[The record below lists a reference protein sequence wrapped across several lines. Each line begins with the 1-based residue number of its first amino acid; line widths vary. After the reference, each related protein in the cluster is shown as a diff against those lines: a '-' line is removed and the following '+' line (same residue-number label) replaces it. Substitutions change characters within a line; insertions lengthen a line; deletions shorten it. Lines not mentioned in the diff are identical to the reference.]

1 MSSRSWGLVAA
12 VTLVASGSQ
21 GPAPRE
27 SRHAAAA
34 GPGRA
39 EAPALLPAPAPE
51 PAVAP
56 PAEPAIAPASG
67 DPIVARARLEVARGV
82 TYDPAWVA
90 IGYPNGDPAPD
101 RGVCTDVVVRAVRA
115 AGVDLQEKIHEDIL
129 ARPTVYTTVE
139 RPDRNIDHRR
149 VGPMLTYLRAHAT
162 SLPRTF
168 DEAAVSTWE
177 PGDIVVWALKPCPS
191 CTPDHVGIVRD
202 RKGPRGIPLVLHNI
216 GPTPSEDDVLDA
228 WTVLGHFRLR
238 LSRSGAGNRARES
251 SQGDGE
257 TGRRE
262 R

>member
-1 MSSRSWGLVAA
+1 MSSRSWGFVAA
-12 VTLVASGSQ
+12 VTLVACGSQ

-27 SRHAAAA
+27 SRHASAA

-39 EAPALLPAPAPE
+39 EAPAPLPAPAPAA
-51 PAVAP
+51 PAP
-56 PAEPAIAPASG
+56 PAEPAIALASA

-115 AGVDLQEKIHEDIL
+115 AGIDLQEQIHEDIL
-129 ARPTVYTTVE
+129 ARRAVYTTVE

-168 DEAAVSTWE
+168 DKAAMSTWE

-191 CTPDHVGIVRD
+191 CTPDHVGIVSD
-202 RKGPRGIPLVLHNI
+202 RKGPRGVPLVLHNI
-216 GPTPSEDDVLDA
+216 GPTPSEEDVLDA

-238 LSRSGAGNRARES
+238 LSRSGTGNRARES
-251 SQGDGE
+251 AQGDGE